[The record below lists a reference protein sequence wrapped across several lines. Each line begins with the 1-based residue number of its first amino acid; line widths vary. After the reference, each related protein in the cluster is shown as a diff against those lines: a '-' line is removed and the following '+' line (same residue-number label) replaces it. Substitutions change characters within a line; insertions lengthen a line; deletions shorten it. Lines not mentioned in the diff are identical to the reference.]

1 MNLKYNTWKNRVH
14 LEVMKC
20 RIEKTLDDF
29 MWLWYMYIVMENYND
44 FDTIYVLILSM
55 LRLSSLQY
63 PPVLWIIIH
72 TLYVWLTPL
81 ILIYNVA
88 HLNVNLY
95 FSRLYFSNNLCFSLT
110 NNKNSFIW
118 SYRPHFVFWF
128 YKHYES
134 GLQSMSVY
142 YTCLLFL
149 AKTI

>member
-1 MNLKYNTWKNRVH
+1 MSNRKNLRWLHVTVIHVYRNGKLQWFWHY
-14 LEVMKC
+14 LC
-20 RIEKTLDDF
+20 LDF
-29 MWLWYMYIVMENYND
+29 INVA
-44 FDTIYVLILSM
+44 FII
-55 LRLSSLQY
+55 LQY
-63 PPVLWIIIH
+63 PTVLWIIIH
-72 TLYVWLTPL
+72 TLYVWLTQL

-134 GLQSMSVY
+134 GLQSMSVH

-149 AKTI
+149 EKTI